1 MYFRHKKLKKAQK
14 KPSIF
19 NELRVVSMQN
29 ILNFEDLALQIRF
42 LLTLVY

>member
-1 MYFRHKKLKKAQK
+1 MCFRYKKHKKAQK
-14 KPSIF
+14 NSSIF
-19 NELRVVSMQN
+19 NEVRVVSMQN